1 MEFIQPEERT
11 ESQGHVG
18 QHTQLH
24 RKRNW
29 DAEGKKG
36 QNRQKMFEE
45 TMAENFLNLVKDR
58 LNIH

>member
-18 QHTQLH
+18 QYTQLH
-24 RKRNW
+24 RKCNW

-58 LNIH
+58 LNVH